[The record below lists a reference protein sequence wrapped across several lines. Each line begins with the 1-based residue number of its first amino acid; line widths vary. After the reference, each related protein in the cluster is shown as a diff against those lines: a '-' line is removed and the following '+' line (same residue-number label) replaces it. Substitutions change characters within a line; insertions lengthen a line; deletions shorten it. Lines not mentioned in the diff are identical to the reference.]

1 MNFKLSKEAE
11 KDAENIWLYTHE
23 NWSIEQAERY
33 LNLIFD
39 EIDYLCLKPKSGF
52 EFGNMRDGYWR
63 SKVKSHYIYYKI
75 NLRENELEIIR
86 ILHEMMHVES
96 QLGRSLRL
104 KFRCVMR
111 TLIIGYT
118 QPFVMERFTSSI
130 EFFTP
135 HFASIFLLCVLTV
148 SFEINNSLPIS
159 SLVLP

>member
-52 EFGNMRDGYWR
+52 ELGNIRDGYWR

-75 NLRENELEIIR
+75 NLKENELEIIR
-86 ILHEMMHVES
+86 ILHEMMHVENK
-96 QLGRSLRL
+96 LGRS
-104 KFRCVMR
+104 
-111 TLIIGYT
+111 
-118 QPFVMERFTSSI
+118 
-130 EFFTP
+130 
-135 HFASIFLLCVLTV
+135 
-148 SFEINNSLPIS
+148 
-159 SLVLP
+159 